1 VSGTPALAELARLVE
16 SVALAVLPLA
26 ALFMLFQL
34 LFLKLPRREVSRI
47 VTGTLVASVGL
58 VLFLAGVG
66 LGFLPFGRAIGEAVG
81 SLPQKWLLAPFGI
94 LLGFVTTWGEPAV
107 RILADQVEDASTG
120 SIRRSVVLWAVCVGV
135 AVAVGVGMLRIA
147 YGIPLLYLLV
157 PGYGI
162 VVAIAW
168 WSERRFVSIAID
180 AGGVA
185 TGPLA
190 NTFLL
195 ALAFGASSAMGNRDP
210 LVQGLGLVALIALAP
225 VISVMVLG
233 LAVRWKSVERSHE
246 HDQRLSH
253 RERGPEGMG

>member
-1 VSGTPALAELARLVE
+1 MNGTLTLAEFGRLAW

-26 ALFMLFQL
+26 VLFLLFQV

-47 VTGTLVASVGL
+47 LTGTLMASAG
-58 VLFLAGVG
+58 LFLFLVGVV

-81 SLPQKWLLAPFGI
+81 SLPQPWLLAPFG
-94 LLGFVTTWGEPAV
+94 LVLGFVTTWGEPAV

-120 SIRRSVVLWAVCVGV
+120 SIRRSWVLWTVCLGV
-135 AVAVGVGMLRIA
+135 ALAVGLGMLRIG
-147 YGIPLLYLLV
+147 YGIPLLFLLV
-157 PGYGI
+157 PGYGL
-162 VVAIAW
+162 VVAMMW

-195 ALAFGASSAMGNRDP
+195 ALALGTSAALGDQDP

-225 VISVMVLG
+225 LISVMMLG
-233 LAVRWKSVERSHE
+233 LVVGWKERRKESSE
-246 HDQRLSH
+246 
-253 RERGPEGMG
+253 

>member
-1 VSGTPALAELARLVE
+1 MSDTLTLAELSRLTW
-16 SVALAVLPLA
+16 SVTLAVLPLA
-26 ALFMLFQL
+26 ALFMLFQV

-47 VTGTLVASVGL
+47 LTGTLVAAAG
-58 VLFLAGVG
+58 LFLFLVGVG

-81 SLPQKWLLAPFGI
+81 ALPHRLLLAPFGL

-120 SIRRSVVLWAVCVGV
+120 SIRRSLVLWAVCLGV
-135 AVAVGVGMLRIA
+135 AVAVGVGLLRIG

-157 PGYGI
+157 PGYGTVI
-162 VVAIAW
+162 AMAW

-195 ALAFGASSAMGNRDP
+195 ALAFGASSAVGNRDP

-225 VISVMVLG
+225 LISVMVLG
-233 LAVRWKSVERSHE
+233 LVVRWKERRKES
-246 HDQRLSH
+246 
-253 RERGPEGMG
+253 